1 MRFVE
6 NGPSLPAHLLDE
18 QAQGNVIFFCGA
30 GVSMPAGLDSFWA
43 LTNRIINTLDATKAR
58 KALADKES
66 FDRVFNVLVR
76 EFGREEIDS
85 QIYAALGVGK
95 PRTLKHHRDI
105 LALSRGASGNPQVV
119 TTNFDRLFEQAGRDV
134 RPIIPPGLPDI
145 ELNQA
150 IRGVVYLHGR
160 LADPRQPEEIPSY
173 VIGSS
178 DFGRA
183 YLAEGWATRFVK
195 ALREKYTIVL
205 LGYSADDPPMRYLL
219 EGLNVR
225 TGVIYQSPI
234 YVFTDRSTD
243 DAEEIWQ
250 DRGVTPICY
259 TPDKTHSGL
268 WRTITAWAKAA
279 RSPDRWANEVLSLA
293 RQSPAELEPF
303 QRGQVVQLVSTTK
316 GAKAFANADPA
327 PGAEWLS
334 VFDPNVRYLAPGQ
347 ESRNRDAK
355 QIDPQNFYGLDDDPL
370 RPSPNERRT
379 VPENARNPLAWQ
391 KGDGVQPERMTLQ
404 GGGTLWHYPLPDRL
418 HHLAR
423 WFGAQSHEPA
433 ALWWASAYYR
443 PNLHLLWFVSNRVR
457 SRYGKEMPPTAQ
469 TLWNLYLE
477 ALDMLPEEERSDR
490 WFAFEGM
497 LKRSGWTP
505 AVSRF
510 FERCVTPFVEISR
523 PFMSPP
529 RPPLEDWDKLR
540 IRDVVDLKVASLDR
554 HNHDVKWPPESL
566 AQVAQIVR
574 GSLERIS
581 ALLDEIGDLFWHP
594 PTLLPEADSDGFS
607 GKKSHNVLWFR
618 TIYLALVAHD
628 PDLARREFLA
638 WSTTETRI
646 FAKFRLWAAA
656 DPKIATAAEALAI
669 IVSLPCETMWNAY
682 NQRELLHLIK
692 ARWGEWSHRQK
703 RTVERLL
710 EAGPPTY
717 RDERRRQYRERRA
730 AYAATNLRW
739 LELQQCRLTAAG
751 QHALAKLKLIHP
763 KWNDSWAEDA
773 DDSHDSRGGWVR
785 EVSDPGD
792 LDLLPLDQVV
802 DIALARTKRPIREL
816 ASYHPFRGLV
826 EEHPY
831 KALAALRS
839 AYRKGAFP
847 AQLWGDLFNKW
858 PKDTAP
864 KLQCLLAHSFIRL
877 SPAQATTLRYEAP
890 NWLEKHLPALYANG
904 RTNAL
909 AIFDGFLH
917 PFLSSAPDATDSGI
931 GATTIGGVEQQQSE
945 VSISKAINS
954 PIGTLTQALWTL
966 TPQKAKRHKS
976 LNRNLASRFE
986 ALAAAPG
993 HGGGHAVAVLTQ
1005 HMGWIDYCFHDWAET
1020 FLLPMFQLDHPLA
1033 EAAWHGLAFNRNA
1046 MPAPFWQQLKAPM
1059 LKILKGEAGWT
1070 LDEEERD
1077 YFGSLLVWLSRPV
1090 PDFAPLFSFEEI
1102 RDALTTIDDDL
1113 RGRILWTLGNSLQ
1126 EHGQWVEFIKPF
1138 IENSWPRALRY
1149 RSDETTRG
1157 FVQIAEKAGDHFPDA
1172 VKTILPLIRPV
1183 PNADMLTYRISR
1195 DRKDKENIARNHPQV
1210 AMRLLNAITPDD
1222 RARMPYELA
1231 GALDA
1236 LAELDPRIK
1245 DMSEYRRLKDL
1256 LE

>member
-6 NGPSLPAHLLDE
+6 DGPPIPAHLLE
-18 QAQGNVIFFCGA
+18 QQAQGNVVFFCGA
-30 GVSMPAGLDSFWA
+30 GVSMPAGLDSFAA

-76 EFGREEIDS
+76 EFGREEIDR
-85 QIYAALGVGK
+85 QIYAALSIGK

-119 TTNFDRLFEQAGRDV
+119 TTNFDRLFEQAGPDV
-134 RPIIPPGLPDI
+134 RPIVPPGLPDI
-145 ELNQA
+145 ELNQP

-160 LADPRQPEEIPSY
+160 LADPQQPEEIPSY

-225 TGVIYQSPI
+225 DGVIYQSPI
-234 YVFTDRSTD
+234 YVFTERSSD
-243 DAEEIWQ
+243 EAEEIWQ

-259 TPDKTHSGL
+259 AAEKTHSGL
-268 WRTITAWAKAA
+268 WQTIAAWAKSA
-279 RSPDRWANEVLSLA
+279 RSLDRWTEQVLSLA
-293 RQSPAELEPF
+293 RRSPADLKPF
-303 QRGQVVQLVSTTK
+303 ERGQVVQLVGTKK
-316 GAKAFANADPA
+316 GAKAFADADPA

-334 VFDPNVRYLAPGQ
+334 VFDPNVRYLKPARA
-347 ESRNRDAK
+347 SRDREAEE
-355 QIDPQNFYGLDDDPL
+355 IDPQDFYGLDDDPL
-370 RPSPNERRT
+370 RPSPNERRM
-379 VPENARNPLAWQ
+379 VPDNVRNPLAWQ
-391 KGDGVQPERMTLQ
+391 KGDGVQPERVTLQ
-404 GGGTLWHYPLPDRL
+404 GGSALWHYPLPDRL

-433 ALWWASAYYR
+433 SLWWASAYYR
-443 PNLHLLWFVSNRVR
+443 PNPHLLWFVSNRVR
-457 SRYGKEMPPTAQ
+457 SRYGKQMPPTAQ
-469 TLWNLYLE
+469 MLWSLHLE

-505 AVSRF
+505 AVARF
-510 FERCVTPFVEISR
+510 FERCVTPYVEISR
-523 PFMSPP
+523 PFMSSP

-540 IRDVVDLKVASLDR
+540 LRDVVDLKVTSLDR
-554 HNHDVKWPPESL
+554 HNHDMKCPPEAL
-566 AQVAQIVR
+566 AQVARIIRV
-574 GSLERIS
+574 SLERIS
-581 ALLDEIGDLFWHP
+581 ELLDEIGDLFWHP
-594 PTLLPEADSDGFS
+594 PTLLPDAENDGFS

-618 TIYLALVAHD
+618 TIFLALVAHD
-628 PDLARREFLA
+628 PQLARREFFA
-638 WSTTETRI
+638 WSSTETRI
-646 FAKFRLWAAA
+646 FPKFRLWAAG
-656 DPKIATAAEALAI
+656 DPNVATAAEALAI
-669 IVSLPCETMWNAY
+669 IVSLPREAMWNAY
-682 NQRELLHLIK
+682 KQRELLHLIR
-692 ARWGEWSHRQK
+692 ARWAEWSYRQK

-717 RDERRRQYRERRA
+717 RDEKRGQYRERRA
-730 AYAATNLRW
+730 AYAATSLRW
-739 LELQQCRLTAAG
+739 LELQDCQLTTTG

-763 KWNDSWAEDA
+763 KWNDAWAEEA
-773 DDSHDSRGGWVR
+773 DDSHDGRGGWVR
-785 EVSDPGD
+785 EIDDPGD

-802 DIALARTKRPIREL
+802 DTALAGTKRPVREL

-831 KALAALRS
+831 KALAALRA

-847 AQLWGDLFNKW
+847 AELWGDLLNKW
-858 PKDTAP
+858 PDNTPAR
-864 KLQCLLAHSFIRL
+864 LQCLLAHSFIRL
-877 SPAQATTLRYEAP
+877 GAAQAITLRYEGP
-890 NWLEKHLPALYANG
+890 RWLEKHLPALYAHG

-909 AIFDGFLH
+909 AIFDGFLQ

-931 GATTIGGVEQQQSE
+931 GSTMIGGVEQQQSE

-954 PIGTLTQALWTL
+954 PIGTLTQALWKL
-966 TPQKAKRHKS
+966 TPQKAKRNLS

-986 ALAAAPG
+986 ALAVAPG

-1005 HMGWIDYCFHDWAET
+1005 HMGWIDYCFHDWMDA

-1033 EAAWHGLAFNRNA
+1033 EAAWHGLAFNRNTL
-1046 MPAPFWQQLKAPM
+1046 PAPFWQALKAPM
-1059 LKILKGEAGWT
+1059 LSILKGEAGWT
-1070 LDEEERD
+1070 LDEQERE

-1090 PDFAPLFSFEEI
+1090 PDFDPLFSFEEL
-1102 RDALTTIDDDL
+1102 RDALTAIDDDL
-1113 RGRILWTLGNSLQ
+1113 RGRILWALGNSLQ
-1126 EHGQWVEFIKPF
+1126 EHGQWAEFIKPF

-1157 FVQIAEKAGDHFPDA
+1157 FVQIAEQASDHFPDA
-1172 VKTILPLIRPV
+1172 VNTILPLIRPV
-1183 PNADMLTYRISR
+1183 PNADMLTYRISK
-1195 DRKDKENIARNHPQV
+1195 DRKDKDNIARNHPQE

-1222 RARMPYELA
+1222 RARMPYEMA

-1236 LAELDPRIK
+1236 LAELDPRVK
-1245 DMSEYRRLKDL
+1245 DMPEYRRLKDL